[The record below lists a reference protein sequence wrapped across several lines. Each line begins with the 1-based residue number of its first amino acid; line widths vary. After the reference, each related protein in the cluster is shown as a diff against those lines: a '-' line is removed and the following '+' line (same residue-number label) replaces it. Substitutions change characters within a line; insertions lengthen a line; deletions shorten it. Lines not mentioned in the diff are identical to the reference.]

1 MIHNSPLF
9 SPIVEGRVWRVGD
22 SIDTDLIVPSHVLTE
37 QDYTKL
43 LEATLESVIPNF
55 AKQVQKGDII
65 IAGKNFGCGSSREEA
80 VFVLKELGIRAI
92 IAESFARIF
101 FRNAIN
107 LGLPVIKFPAS
118 QTIGKQWD
126 KLRIDLIQGTMKN
139 LNTQQIFKFS
149 NFSPFIL
156 RYIEKGGAIQVI
168 KERLHL

>member
-1 MIHNSPLF
+1 MKHDDRLF
-9 SPIVEGRVWRVGD
+9 SPIIEGRVWLVGD

-37 QDYTKL
+37 QDNTKL
-43 LEATLESVIPNF
+43 LKATLESVIPNF
-55 AKQVQKGDII
+55 AKLVQKGDII

-80 VFVLKELGIRAI
+80 VFVLKKLGIQAI
-92 IAESFARIF
+92 VAESFARIF

-118 QTIGKQWD
+118 QAIGKQFD
-126 KLRIDLIQGTMKN
+126 KLQIDLIQGTVKN

-149 NFSPFIL
+149 KFSPFIL

-168 KERLHL
+168 KEHLHL